1 MVATVRP
8 STGRKNLGYV
18 VAARGAFERAKGSGD
33 QIDPAIAEPVDTT
46 DHSQL
51 FVVKGRAQDWI
62 CGAQLCDVVD
72 HILSDS
78 FAERIPCLLLYR
90 LYRRRNAGDERR
102 QLTRQ
107 RRAVLQRFDDR
118 LDGAA
123 AIVTK
128 HQDQRRA

>member
-18 VAARGAFERAKGSGD
+18 VAARDAFERAKGSGD
-33 QIDPAIAEPVDTT
+33 QIDPAIAEPIDTT

-62 CGAQLCDVVD
+62 CGPQLCDVVD
-72 HILSDS
+72 HILPDS
-78 FAERIPCLLLYR
+78 FAERITRLLFYR
-90 LYRRRNAGDERR
+90 FYCRRNAGDERR
-102 QLTRQ
+102 HLTRQ
-107 RRAVLQRFDDR
+107 RRAVLQRFDNC

-128 HQDQRRA
+128 DEDQRHA